1 MSLLI
6 QTGFLSECVNYI
18 EERWRSKAQVGKLE
32 QYGYG
37 YLLSQMAN
45 TPAVISRLDRS
56 GFIEYMVDQLWSE
69 LEYVPDDLTSVFP
82 RRFPSEPIS
91 RYALK
96 VIDAMEIHRRRFDL
110 SFIAVAESSVRCL
123 IIFCC
128 L

>member
-18 EERWRSKAQVGKLE
+18 DERWRSKGQVGKLE
-32 QYGYG
+32 RYGYG

-56 GFIEYMVDQLWSE
+56 GFVEYLVDQLWNE

-96 VIDAMEIHRRRFDL
+96 VIDFVL
-110 SFIAVAESSVRCL
+110 
-123 IIFCC
+123 
-128 L
+128 